1 MAVNTVK
8 KYKLYATAN
17 LQPPKGIKYSFV
29 PTTLSHM
36 LIYTDKRLL
45 KKDGYIPIDER
56 LIDEGKFK
64 LLQEERTWLAGVKL
78 NINTQ
83 YVQQNKQDIIEFINA
98 LFDEVEK
105 NLAALQESRQ
115 TQSDNKDRDTENGK
129 RNSQNN

>member
-8 KYKLYATAN
+8 KYKLYATAI

-83 YVQQNKQDIIEFINA
+83 YVHQNKQDIIEFVTA

-105 NLAALQESRQ
+105 NLAELQKNRQ
-115 TQSDNKDRDTENGK
+115 NQTTQKEEVANGK
-129 RNSQNN
+129 RNSQDN

>member
-83 YVQQNKQDIIEFINA
+83 YVRQNKQDIIEFITT

-105 NLAALQESRQ
+105 NLAELQKNRQ
-115 TQSDNKDRDTENGK
+115 NQTTQKEEVANGK
-129 RNSQNN
+129 RNSQDN

>member
-1 MAVNTVK
+1 MAEKTVK
-8 KYKLYATAN
+8 KYKLYATSN
-17 LQPPKGIKYSFV
+17 LQTPKGIKYSFV

-45 KKDGYIPIDER
+45 KKDGYILIDEK
-56 LIDEGKFK
+56 LIDEGKFR

-83 YVQQNKQDIIEFINA
+83 YVRQNKQDIIDFITT

-105 NLAALQESRQ
+105 NLAVLQQSKQEQ
-115 TQSDNKDRDTENGK
+115 TMQKEEVANGK
-129 RNSQNN
+129 CNSQNN

>member
-17 LQPPKGIKYSFV
+17 LQPPKGIKYRFV

-83 YVQQNKQDIIEFINA
+83 YINQNKQDIIEFIAA

-105 NLAALQESRQ
+105 NLTALQQSKQEQEARRSR
-115 TQSDNKDRDTENGK
+115 
-129 RNSQNN
+129 

>member
-1 MAVNTVK
+1 MAEKTVK
-8 KYKLYATAN
+8 KYKLYATSN
-17 LQPPKGIKYSFV
+17 LQTPKGIKYSFV

-45 KKDGYIPIDER
+45 KKDGYILIDEK
-56 LIDEGKFK
+56 LIDEGKFR

-83 YVQQNKQDIIEFINA
+83 YVQQNKQDIIEFITA

-105 NLAALQESRQ
+105 NLVALQQSKQEQ
-115 TQSDNKDRDTENGK
+115 TTQKEEVANGK